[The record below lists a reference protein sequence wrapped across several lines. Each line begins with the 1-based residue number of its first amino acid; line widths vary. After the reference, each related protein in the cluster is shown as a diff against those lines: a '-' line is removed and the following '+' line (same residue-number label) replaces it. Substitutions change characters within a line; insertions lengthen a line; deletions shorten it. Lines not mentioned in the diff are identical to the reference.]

1 MVSGVVNRALSDAY
15 LDTLVARNERE
26 TRLRQAAEANNEA
39 KTRFLASTS
48 HELRT
53 PLNAI
58 IGYAEMVLETS
69 VEGRPLDTEAKEDMQ
84 RVDVEGRHLLGLI
97 SEVLELAKR
106 EASAPR

>member
-26 TRLRQAAEANNEA
+26 TRLRQAAEANNGA

-48 HELRT
+48 
-53 PLNAI
+53 P
-58 IGYAEMVLETS
+58 EMVLETS